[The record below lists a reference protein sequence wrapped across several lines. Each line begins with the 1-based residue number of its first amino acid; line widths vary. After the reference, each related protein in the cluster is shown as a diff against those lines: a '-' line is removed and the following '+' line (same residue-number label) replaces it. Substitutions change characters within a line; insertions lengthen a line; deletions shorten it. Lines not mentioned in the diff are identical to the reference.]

1 MRHSSVTWLCLGLLA
16 LLSAAEF
23 AEGQAPDQKVKP
35 EIQAAVKKAVQA
47 GLFTASFVRQT

>member
-23 AEGQAPDQKVKP
+23 AEGQQKVKP